1 MNQTYTSSYLA
12 KLVARMPHGA
22 TMKILADAGVKPVLS
37 TTGPKGTKRFMWGQN
52 AINVLKEWRAAKDA
66 VINGDKL
73 ARLVKKAEKQAAEL
87 RVIPPAPAQPD
98 YASYLASIDAR
109 LSTMETTLQELLA
122 AYTAPKAPE
131 PMLLNGL
138 SMATHPLVAG
148 NGSIPLDD

>member
-12 KLVARMPHGA
+12 KLVARAPHGV
-22 TMKILADAGVKPVLS
+22 TMQILADAGIQPLMA
-37 TTGPKGTKRFMWGQN
+37 TTGPKGGHRYMWGQN
-52 AINVLKEWRAAKDA
+52 AINILKEWRAAKDA

-73 ARLVKKAEKQAAEL
+73 ARLIKKAEKQAEEL
-87 RVIPPAPAQPD
+87 RVTPPAPTQPD

-131 PMLLNGL
+131 PMLLNGK
-138 SMATHPLVAG
+138 
-148 NGSIPLDD
+148 NGLAFGVGSGAIPLDD